1 MFWLILF
8 WLLPMVP
15 PAAVPANA
23 PLETPPEIVDAWLR
37 FHETELCQSL
47 DARFVF
53 HPDGLEVWCVVED
66 EKAFE
71 KFQALLEPLRPAF
84 HIEVYPTRPPPAR
97 KSGEPR
103 EPLPSLWNNE
113 ELRNYLRTAPG
124 LNLGTGDMQP
134 NGDRDPDFFTK
145 QRMIMFA
152 EQTLDYERRMTR
164 YGTDLPSLV
173 YTGQAPGTTPQQ
185 KIRST
190 TIAAQH
196 AAALDKYAARLI
208 DNLQQALP
216 KPPRKNQLRTEP
228 AARQPGMNLTD
239 SASQLA
245 RLAQA
250 AGRRIYHF
258 LNPQRHT
265 VEVSDLKE
273 PSLLES
279 MHRVRSL
286 TSEFRDSVKESVRR

>member
-1 MFWLILF
+1 
-8 WLLPMVP
+8 MVP
-15 PAAVPANA
+15 AGASAPANA
-23 PLETPPEIVDAWLR
+23 PLDTPPEIVDAWLR

-53 HPDGLEVWCVVED
+53 HPKGLEVWCVVED

-71 KFQALLEPLRPAF
+71 KFLVLLEPLRPAF
-84 HIEVYPTRPPPAR
+84 QIEVYPTRPPAAR

-103 EPLPSLWNNE
+103 EPLPSLWNND
-113 ELRNYLRTAPG
+113 ELRGYLRTTQGPSLVA
-124 LNLGTGDMQP
+124 GDLQQ
-134 NGDRDPDFFTK
+134 NGERDPDFFTK

-152 EQTLDYERRMTR
+152 EQTLEYERRMTR

-173 YTGQAPGTTPQQ
+173 YTGQAPGATPQQ

-190 TIAAQH
+190 AVATQH
-196 AAALDKYAARLI
+196 ATALDKYAARLI
-208 DNLQQALP
+208 ENLQQALP
-216 KPPRKNQLRTEP
+216 KPPRKNQSSTEP
-228 AARQPGMNLTD
+228 AAAQPAMNLAD

-250 AGRRIYHF
+250 AGRRIYRF

-279 MHRVRSL
+279 IRRVRSL
-286 TSEFRDSVKESVRR
+286 TSEFRDSVKESARR